1 MTFARLT
8 VADPLGL
15 LRGAVSKGAPRGA
28 LAALGARR
36 ADEMPARLGIAV
48 CGAVMLGA
56 LADGGVAALWLAAAC
71 ASQGADLLLWRRIAG
86 WEGPRIAGARFV
98 LLVSS
103 IAQASVMFALFAGL
117 LWAFG
122 GVGGQMVALLWLVGV
137 MLQAVIGLHAIRA
150 VCVASILPPAIL
162 AVSLTLH
169 AITTGA
175 PPGRGAGLC
184 LLAGLVLHAVHLA
197 GAGRSIQRSEAD
209 LLRARQVALAKQRA
223 AEAASQA
230 KSAFLANMS
239 HEIRTPLN
247 GVIGMASVLQAEALP
262 EEVRRKVCVIAD
274 SGELLLGVLNDVLD
288 VSKIESGHIALEEA
302 PFDLRVVLRRIE
314 GLHGP
319 RAREKGLLFGARLAA
334 DAAPWR
340 MGDEHRL
347 TQVLHNLVSNA
358 IKFTSQGGIAL
369 KVSASE
375 DGGLRIIVKDSGPG
389 MTAAQAAAIFQ
400 PFVQADSSTTKT
412 FGGTGLGLSI
422 VKGLIEAMGGRVD
435 VDTRLGGGA
444 TFEID
449 VPLAEAAAPA
459 ERARPSEAATA
470 RRLDGCDVLVVDD
483 NAVNR
488 MVLSALLKPT
498 GATVHVAEEG
508 ASAVRMAE
516 RQRFDLVLMDIS
528 MPVMD
533 GTEAARRIRADE
545 AARGL
550 PGVPLIA
557 ASAHALSH
565 EVEAFARSGFD
576 GYLAKP
582 ITAESLSACIN
593 EHVAE
598 RLGARRAA

>member
-1 MTFARLT
+1 MLLERLRAVGAEGGRRDA
-8 VADPLGL
+8 VASVGRRRLSELPTRLVVAVIGGLVLG
-15 LRGAVSKGAPRGA
+15 R
-28 LAALGARR
+28 LADGLTASCWL
-36 ADEMPARLGIAV
+36 IAV
-48 CGAVMLGA
+48 CVSQGVDV
-56 LADGGVAALWLAAAC
+56 LAWRLAA
-71 ASQGADLLLWRRIAG
+71 SWRR
-86 WEGPRIAGARFV
+86 PRVTGARFG
-98 LLVSS
+98 LLAASV
-103 IAQASVMFALFAGL
+103 AQASVFYASFAALAWSLGGAGGQLFAII
-117 LWAFG
+117 
-122 GVGGQMVALLWLVGV
+122 WLSGSMLHAVV
-137 MLQAVIGLHAIRA
+137 MIQAVRPL
-150 VCVASILPPAIL
+150 CVASALPHAACAFGL
-162 AVSLTLH
+162 AFH
-169 AITTGA
+169 AAATGA
-175 PPGRGAGLC
+175 APGREAGVAVLT
-184 LLAGLVLHAVHLA
+184 ALVLFVGHLF
-197 GAGRSIQRSEAD
+197 GAARVIRRSEDD
-209 LLRARQVALAKQRA
+209 LLRARQVALVKQRA

-230 KSAFLANMS
+230 KSTFLANMS

-247 GVIGMASVLQAEALP
+247 GVIGMASALQAEELS
-262 EEVRRKVCVIAD
+262 EEVRRKVSIIAD

-288 VSKIESGHIALEEA
+288 VSKIESGKVSLDAA

-319 RAREKGLLFGARLAA
+319 RAREKGLLFGVRLSA
-334 DAAPWR
+334 DTAPYR

-347 TQVLHNLVSNA
+347 TQVLHNLVGNA
-358 IKFTSQGGIAL
+358 IKFTGQGGIAL

-389 MTAAQAAAIFQ
+389 MTPAQAASIFQ

-449 VPLAEAAAPA
+449 VPLAEAEAPAKRAAPGGGG
-459 ERARPSEAATA
+459 AAC
-470 RRLDGCDVLVVDD
+470 RLDGCDVLVVDD

-498 GATVHVAEEG
+498 GATVHVAEDG

-516 RQRFDLVLMDIS
+516 RRRFDLVLMDIQ
-528 MPVMD
+528 MPGMD

-545 AARGL
+545 AGRGL
-550 PGVPLIA
+550 APMPLIA

-565 EVEAFARSGFD
+565 EVEAFTRSGFD

-582 ITAESLSACIN
+582 ITVDSLAECLAKHARVRP
-593 EHVAE
+593 EAKRVA
-598 RLGARRAA
+598 